1 MGGGGDPKISQTSYK
16 HGPSDV
22 IALLV
27 ALFSVY
33 ISGKP
38 WQNST
43 FGYAR
48 AEVVGAMINAVFL
61 MALCFTIVIDSAK
74 ASMKMSKEL
83 LSQKT

>member
-1 MGGGGDPKISQTSYK
+1 MADAF
-16 HGPSDV
+16 HMLSDV

-48 AEVVGAMINAVFL
+48 AEVVGAMVNAVFL

-74 ASMKMSKEL
+74 VQCAYESAIRLRRS
-83 LSQKT
+83 

>member
-1 MGGGGDPKISQTSYK
+1 MADAF
-16 HGPSDV
+16 HMLSDV

-27 ALFSVY
+27 ALFSVH

-38 WQNST
+38 WESST

-48 AEVVGAMINAVFL
+48 AEVLGALINAVFL

-74 ASMKMSKEL
+74 ACF
-83 LSQKT
+83 